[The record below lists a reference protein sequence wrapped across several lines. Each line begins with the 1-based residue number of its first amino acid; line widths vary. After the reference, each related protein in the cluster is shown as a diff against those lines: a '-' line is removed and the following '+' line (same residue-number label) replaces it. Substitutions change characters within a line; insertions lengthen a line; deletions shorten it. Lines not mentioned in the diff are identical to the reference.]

1 MAAFMQAWRNA
12 FQKQLSTTVD
22 VYGVTLARFIFALP
36 LALIYISCLYHFQ
49 PLTESVHFNLRFAIY
64 VLIAALSQIA
74 ATALMVQLF
83 KQKNYAIGVGLAKS
97 EAVLAAIIAVVFL
110 SDHLSLLGWFG
121 VAVGGFAVFLMS
133 KGRDFSDFSVQTLCI
148 GIGSGLC
155 FAITSLLVREASL
168 ELDNLPF
175 IHRAAWVLL
184 MVIATQCC
192 LLLMYLGIFRRAT
205 LWAMWQ
211 RIGLTFRVSLCSFLA
226 SLGWF
231 SAMSM
236 QSVPIVKTL
245 GQVEIIFSMLISAY
259 FFKEKL
265 ARAEHL
271 GILLV
276 VIAAFLLQALASKC
290 FDEIWHPSY
299 FIAYGGGSLII
310 FALAF
315 FLYRKYFQCRLT
327 ESGVLAMGASMS
339 NTGFIGTA
347 ILTMLIGQH
356 AAIYLSLTLII
367 ENLLIVALTLVIA
380 EVGMQQHQVTS
391 QLLKQTLYNVIK
403 NPVILSI
410 VLGMLCVIL
419 NIQLPFYVVQV
430 LEMLGKTASPIALFV
445 IGASL
450 VGMSLKSLN
459 MQSVILVGFKI
470 VLMPL
475 TIFVLFSI
483 LPNVSQEMLYA
494 GTLLAALPMPIV
506 LGILGQNY
514 GLSDKALTA
523 LMLST
528 IFGFIGISSLIA
540 LWW

>member
-1 MAAFMQAWRNA
+1 MTITWILFTLMAAFMQAWRNA

-49 PLTESVHFNLRFAIY
+49 PVTDSVHFNLRFAIY

-168 ELDNLPF
+168 ELTNLPF

-184 MVIATQCC
+184 MVIGTQCF

-271 GILLV
+271 GIVLV
-276 VIAAFLLQALASKC
+276 VIAAFLV
-290 FDEIWHPSY
+290 IW
-299 FIAYGGGSLII
+299 A
-310 FALAF
+310 
-315 FLYRKYFQCRLT
+315 
-327 ESGVLAMGASMS
+327 
-339 NTGFIGTA
+339 
-347 ILTMLIGQH
+347 
-356 AAIYLSLTLII
+356 
-367 ENLLIVALTLVIA
+367 
-380 EVGMQQHQVTS
+380 
-391 QLLKQTLYNVIK
+391 
-403 NPVILSI
+403 
-410 VLGMLCVIL
+410 
-419 NIQLPFYVVQV
+419 
-430 LEMLGKTASPIALFV
+430 
-445 IGASL
+445 
-450 VGMSLKSLN
+450 
-459 MQSVILVGFKI
+459 
-470 VLMPL
+470 
-475 TIFVLFSI
+475 
-483 LPNVSQEMLYA
+483 
-494 GTLLAALPMPIV
+494 
-506 LGILGQNY
+506 
-514 GLSDKALTA
+514 
-523 LMLST
+523 
-528 IFGFIGISSLIA
+528 
-540 LWW
+540 

>member
-1 MAAFMQAWRNA
+1 MTITWILFTLMAAFMQAWRNA

-49 PLTESVHFNLRFAIY
+49 PVTDSVHFNLRFAIY

-133 KGRDFSDFSVQTLCI
+133 KGRDFSDFSVPTLCI

-184 MVIATQCC
+184 MVIGTQCF
-192 LLLMYLGIFRRAT
+192 LLLMYLGIFLRAT

-271 GILLV
+271 GIVLV
-276 VIAAFLLQALASKC
+276 VIAAFLV
-290 FDEIWHPSY
+290 IW
-299 FIAYGGGSLII
+299 A
-310 FALAF
+310 
-315 FLYRKYFQCRLT
+315 
-327 ESGVLAMGASMS
+327 
-339 NTGFIGTA
+339 
-347 ILTMLIGQH
+347 
-356 AAIYLSLTLII
+356 
-367 ENLLIVALTLVIA
+367 
-380 EVGMQQHQVTS
+380 
-391 QLLKQTLYNVIK
+391 
-403 NPVILSI
+403 
-410 VLGMLCVIL
+410 
-419 NIQLPFYVVQV
+419 
-430 LEMLGKTASPIALFV
+430 
-445 IGASL
+445 
-450 VGMSLKSLN
+450 
-459 MQSVILVGFKI
+459 
-470 VLMPL
+470 
-475 TIFVLFSI
+475 
-483 LPNVSQEMLYA
+483 
-494 GTLLAALPMPIV
+494 
-506 LGILGQNY
+506 
-514 GLSDKALTA
+514 
-523 LMLST
+523 
-528 IFGFIGISSLIA
+528 
-540 LWW
+540 

>member
-49 PLTESVHFNLRFAIY
+49 PVTDSVHFNLRFAIY

-110 SDHLSLLGWFG
+110 SDHLNLLGWFG

-133 KGRDFSDFSVQTLCI
+133 KGRDFSDFSVPTLCI

-184 MVIATQCC
+184 MVIGTQCF

-271 GILLV
+271 GIVLV
-276 VIAAFLLQALASKC
+276 VVAAFLV
-290 FDEIWHPSY
+290 IW
-299 FIAYGGGSLII
+299 A
-310 FALAF
+310 
-315 FLYRKYFQCRLT
+315 
-327 ESGVLAMGASMS
+327 
-339 NTGFIGTA
+339 
-347 ILTMLIGQH
+347 
-356 AAIYLSLTLII
+356 
-367 ENLLIVALTLVIA
+367 
-380 EVGMQQHQVTS
+380 
-391 QLLKQTLYNVIK
+391 
-403 NPVILSI
+403 
-410 VLGMLCVIL
+410 
-419 NIQLPFYVVQV
+419 
-430 LEMLGKTASPIALFV
+430 
-445 IGASL
+445 
-450 VGMSLKSLN
+450 
-459 MQSVILVGFKI
+459 
-470 VLMPL
+470 
-475 TIFVLFSI
+475 
-483 LPNVSQEMLYA
+483 
-494 GTLLAALPMPIV
+494 
-506 LGILGQNY
+506 
-514 GLSDKALTA
+514 
-523 LMLST
+523 
-528 IFGFIGISSLIA
+528 
-540 LWW
+540 

>member
-1 MAAFMQAWRNA
+1 MALTWILFTLMAAFMQAWRNA

-22 VYGVTLARFIFALP
+22 VYGVTLARFIFVLP
-36 LALIYISCLYHFQ
+36 LALLYISCLYHFQ
-49 PLTESVHFNLRFAIY
+49 PVTDSVHFNLRFAIY

-133 KGRDFSDFSVQTLCI
+133 KGRDISDFSIQTLCI

-168 ELDNLPF
+168 ELTNLPF

-184 MVIATQCC
+184 MVIGTQCF
-192 LLLMYLGIFRRAT
+192 LLLMYLSIFRRAT

-231 SAMSM
+231 SAMSI

-271 GILLV
+271 GIVLV
-276 VIAAFLLQALASKC
+276 VIAAFLV
-290 FDEIWHPSY
+290 IW
-299 FIAYGGGSLII
+299 A
-310 FALAF
+310 
-315 FLYRKYFQCRLT
+315 
-327 ESGVLAMGASMS
+327 
-339 NTGFIGTA
+339 
-347 ILTMLIGQH
+347 
-356 AAIYLSLTLII
+356 
-367 ENLLIVALTLVIA
+367 
-380 EVGMQQHQVTS
+380 
-391 QLLKQTLYNVIK
+391 
-403 NPVILSI
+403 
-410 VLGMLCVIL
+410 
-419 NIQLPFYVVQV
+419 
-430 LEMLGKTASPIALFV
+430 
-445 IGASL
+445 
-450 VGMSLKSLN
+450 
-459 MQSVILVGFKI
+459 
-470 VLMPL
+470 
-475 TIFVLFSI
+475 
-483 LPNVSQEMLYA
+483 
-494 GTLLAALPMPIV
+494 
-506 LGILGQNY
+506 
-514 GLSDKALTA
+514 
-523 LMLST
+523 
-528 IFGFIGISSLIA
+528 
-540 LWW
+540 

>member
-1 MAAFMQAWRNA
+1 MTITWILFTLMAAFMQAWRNA

-49 PLTESVHFNLRFAIY
+49 PVTDSVHFNLRFAIY

-133 KGRDFSDFSVQTLCI
+133 KGRDFSEFSVQTLCI

-184 MVIATQCC
+184 MVIGTQCF

-271 GILLV
+271 GIVLV
-276 VIAAFLLQALASKC
+276 VIAAFLV
-290 FDEIWHPSY
+290 IW
-299 FIAYGGGSLII
+299 A
-310 FALAF
+310 
-315 FLYRKYFQCRLT
+315 
-327 ESGVLAMGASMS
+327 
-339 NTGFIGTA
+339 
-347 ILTMLIGQH
+347 
-356 AAIYLSLTLII
+356 
-367 ENLLIVALTLVIA
+367 
-380 EVGMQQHQVTS
+380 
-391 QLLKQTLYNVIK
+391 
-403 NPVILSI
+403 
-410 VLGMLCVIL
+410 
-419 NIQLPFYVVQV
+419 
-430 LEMLGKTASPIALFV
+430 
-445 IGASL
+445 
-450 VGMSLKSLN
+450 
-459 MQSVILVGFKI
+459 
-470 VLMPL
+470 
-475 TIFVLFSI
+475 
-483 LPNVSQEMLYA
+483 
-494 GTLLAALPMPIV
+494 
-506 LGILGQNY
+506 
-514 GLSDKALTA
+514 
-523 LMLST
+523 
-528 IFGFIGISSLIA
+528 
-540 LWW
+540 

>member
-36 LALIYISCLYHFQ
+36 LALLYISCLYHFQ
-49 PLTESVHFNLRFAIY
+49 PVTDSVHFNLRFAIY

-133 KGRDFSDFSVQTLCI
+133 KGRDFSDFSVPTLCI

-184 MVIATQCC
+184 MVIGTQCF

-271 GILLV
+271 GIVLV
-276 VIAAFLLQALASKC
+276 VIAAFLV
-290 FDEIWHPSY
+290 IW
-299 FIAYGGGSLII
+299 A
-310 FALAF
+310 
-315 FLYRKYFQCRLT
+315 
-327 ESGVLAMGASMS
+327 
-339 NTGFIGTA
+339 
-347 ILTMLIGQH
+347 
-356 AAIYLSLTLII
+356 
-367 ENLLIVALTLVIA
+367 
-380 EVGMQQHQVTS
+380 
-391 QLLKQTLYNVIK
+391 
-403 NPVILSI
+403 
-410 VLGMLCVIL
+410 
-419 NIQLPFYVVQV
+419 
-430 LEMLGKTASPIALFV
+430 
-445 IGASL
+445 
-450 VGMSLKSLN
+450 
-459 MQSVILVGFKI
+459 
-470 VLMPL
+470 
-475 TIFVLFSI
+475 
-483 LPNVSQEMLYA
+483 
-494 GTLLAALPMPIV
+494 
-506 LGILGQNY
+506 
-514 GLSDKALTA
+514 
-523 LMLST
+523 
-528 IFGFIGISSLIA
+528 
-540 LWW
+540 

>member
-1 MAAFMQAWRNA
+1 MTITWILFTLMAAFMQAWRNA

-49 PLTESVHFNLRFAIY
+49 PVTDSVHFNLRFAIY

-133 KGRDFSDFSVQTLCI
+133 KGRDFSDFSVPTLCI

-184 MVIATQCC
+184 MVIGTQCF

-271 GILLV
+271 GIVLV
-276 VIAAFLLQALASKC
+276 LIAAFLV
-290 FDEIWHPSY
+290 IW
-299 FIAYGGGSLII
+299 A
-310 FALAF
+310 
-315 FLYRKYFQCRLT
+315 
-327 ESGVLAMGASMS
+327 
-339 NTGFIGTA
+339 
-347 ILTMLIGQH
+347 
-356 AAIYLSLTLII
+356 
-367 ENLLIVALTLVIA
+367 
-380 EVGMQQHQVTS
+380 
-391 QLLKQTLYNVIK
+391 
-403 NPVILSI
+403 
-410 VLGMLCVIL
+410 
-419 NIQLPFYVVQV
+419 
-430 LEMLGKTASPIALFV
+430 
-445 IGASL
+445 
-450 VGMSLKSLN
+450 
-459 MQSVILVGFKI
+459 
-470 VLMPL
+470 
-475 TIFVLFSI
+475 
-483 LPNVSQEMLYA
+483 
-494 GTLLAALPMPIV
+494 
-506 LGILGQNY
+506 
-514 GLSDKALTA
+514 
-523 LMLST
+523 
-528 IFGFIGISSLIA
+528 
-540 LWW
+540 

>member
-36 LALIYISCLYHFQ
+36 LALLYISCLYHFQ
-49 PLTESVHFNLRFAIY
+49 PVTDSVHFNLRFAIY
-64 VLIAALSQIA
+64 VLIAALIQIA

-184 MVIATQCC
+184 MVIGTQCF

-271 GILLV
+271 GIVLV
-276 VIAAFLLQALASKC
+276 VIAAFLV
-290 FDEIWHPSY
+290 IW
-299 FIAYGGGSLII
+299 A
-310 FALAF
+310 
-315 FLYRKYFQCRLT
+315 
-327 ESGVLAMGASMS
+327 
-339 NTGFIGTA
+339 
-347 ILTMLIGQH
+347 
-356 AAIYLSLTLII
+356 
-367 ENLLIVALTLVIA
+367 
-380 EVGMQQHQVTS
+380 
-391 QLLKQTLYNVIK
+391 
-403 NPVILSI
+403 
-410 VLGMLCVIL
+410 
-419 NIQLPFYVVQV
+419 
-430 LEMLGKTASPIALFV
+430 
-445 IGASL
+445 
-450 VGMSLKSLN
+450 
-459 MQSVILVGFKI
+459 
-470 VLMPL
+470 
-475 TIFVLFSI
+475 
-483 LPNVSQEMLYA
+483 
-494 GTLLAALPMPIV
+494 
-506 LGILGQNY
+506 
-514 GLSDKALTA
+514 
-523 LMLST
+523 
-528 IFGFIGISSLIA
+528 
-540 LWW
+540 

>member
-36 LALIYISCLYHFQ
+36 LALIYINCLYHFQ
-49 PLTESVHFNLRFAIY
+49 PVIESVHFNLHFAIY

-133 KGRDFSDFSVQTLCI
+133 KGRDFSDFSVPTLCI

-184 MVIATQCC
+184 MVIGTQCF

-271 GILLV
+271 GIVLV
-276 VIAAFLLQALASKC
+276 VVAAFLV
-290 FDEIWHPSY
+290 IW
-299 FIAYGGGSLII
+299 A
-310 FALAF
+310 
-315 FLYRKYFQCRLT
+315 
-327 ESGVLAMGASMS
+327 
-339 NTGFIGTA
+339 
-347 ILTMLIGQH
+347 
-356 AAIYLSLTLII
+356 
-367 ENLLIVALTLVIA
+367 
-380 EVGMQQHQVTS
+380 
-391 QLLKQTLYNVIK
+391 
-403 NPVILSI
+403 
-410 VLGMLCVIL
+410 
-419 NIQLPFYVVQV
+419 
-430 LEMLGKTASPIALFV
+430 
-445 IGASL
+445 
-450 VGMSLKSLN
+450 
-459 MQSVILVGFKI
+459 
-470 VLMPL
+470 
-475 TIFVLFSI
+475 
-483 LPNVSQEMLYA
+483 
-494 GTLLAALPMPIV
+494 
-506 LGILGQNY
+506 
-514 GLSDKALTA
+514 
-523 LMLST
+523 
-528 IFGFIGISSLIA
+528 
-540 LWW
+540 

>member
-1 MAAFMQAWRNA
+1 MTITWILFTLMAAFMQAWRNA

-36 LALIYISCLYHFQ
+36 LALLYISCLYHFQ
-49 PLTESVHFNLRFAIY
+49 PVTDSVHFNLRFAIY

-97 EAVLAAIIAVVFL
+97 EAVLAAIIAVLFL

-184 MVIATQCC
+184 MVIGTQCF

-271 GILLV
+271 GIVLV
-276 VIAAFLLQALASKC
+276 VIAAFLV
-290 FDEIWHPSY
+290 IW
-299 FIAYGGGSLII
+299 A
-310 FALAF
+310 
-315 FLYRKYFQCRLT
+315 
-327 ESGVLAMGASMS
+327 
-339 NTGFIGTA
+339 
-347 ILTMLIGQH
+347 
-356 AAIYLSLTLII
+356 
-367 ENLLIVALTLVIA
+367 
-380 EVGMQQHQVTS
+380 
-391 QLLKQTLYNVIK
+391 
-403 NPVILSI
+403 
-410 VLGMLCVIL
+410 
-419 NIQLPFYVVQV
+419 
-430 LEMLGKTASPIALFV
+430 
-445 IGASL
+445 
-450 VGMSLKSLN
+450 
-459 MQSVILVGFKI
+459 
-470 VLMPL
+470 
-475 TIFVLFSI
+475 
-483 LPNVSQEMLYA
+483 
-494 GTLLAALPMPIV
+494 
-506 LGILGQNY
+506 
-514 GLSDKALTA
+514 
-523 LMLST
+523 
-528 IFGFIGISSLIA
+528 
-540 LWW
+540 

>member
-36 LALIYISCLYHFQ
+36 LALLYISCLYHFQ
-49 PLTESVHFNLRFAIY
+49 PVTDSVHFNLRFAIY

-168 ELDNLPF
+168 ELTNLPF

-184 MVIATQCC
+184 MVIGTQCF

-271 GILLV
+271 GIVLV
-276 VIAAFLLQALASKC
+276 VIAAFLV
-290 FDEIWHPSY
+290 IW
-299 FIAYGGGSLII
+299 A
-310 FALAF
+310 
-315 FLYRKYFQCRLT
+315 
-327 ESGVLAMGASMS
+327 
-339 NTGFIGTA
+339 
-347 ILTMLIGQH
+347 
-356 AAIYLSLTLII
+356 
-367 ENLLIVALTLVIA
+367 
-380 EVGMQQHQVTS
+380 
-391 QLLKQTLYNVIK
+391 
-403 NPVILSI
+403 
-410 VLGMLCVIL
+410 
-419 NIQLPFYVVQV
+419 
-430 LEMLGKTASPIALFV
+430 
-445 IGASL
+445 
-450 VGMSLKSLN
+450 
-459 MQSVILVGFKI
+459 
-470 VLMPL
+470 
-475 TIFVLFSI
+475 
-483 LPNVSQEMLYA
+483 
-494 GTLLAALPMPIV
+494 
-506 LGILGQNY
+506 
-514 GLSDKALTA
+514 
-523 LMLST
+523 
-528 IFGFIGISSLIA
+528 
-540 LWW
+540 

>member
-1 MAAFMQAWRNA
+1 MTITWILFTLMAAFMQAWRNA

-49 PLTESVHFNLRFAIY
+49 PVTESIQFNLRFAIY

-184 MVIATQCC
+184 MVIGTQCF

-271 GILLV
+271 GIVLV
-276 VIAAFLLQALASKC
+276 VIAAFLV
-290 FDEIWHPSY
+290 IW
-299 FIAYGGGSLII
+299 A
-310 FALAF
+310 
-315 FLYRKYFQCRLT
+315 
-327 ESGVLAMGASMS
+327 
-339 NTGFIGTA
+339 
-347 ILTMLIGQH
+347 
-356 AAIYLSLTLII
+356 
-367 ENLLIVALTLVIA
+367 
-380 EVGMQQHQVTS
+380 
-391 QLLKQTLYNVIK
+391 
-403 NPVILSI
+403 
-410 VLGMLCVIL
+410 
-419 NIQLPFYVVQV
+419 
-430 LEMLGKTASPIALFV
+430 
-445 IGASL
+445 
-450 VGMSLKSLN
+450 
-459 MQSVILVGFKI
+459 
-470 VLMPL
+470 
-475 TIFVLFSI
+475 
-483 LPNVSQEMLYA
+483 
-494 GTLLAALPMPIV
+494 
-506 LGILGQNY
+506 
-514 GLSDKALTA
+514 
-523 LMLST
+523 
-528 IFGFIGISSLIA
+528 
-540 LWW
+540 

>member
-49 PLTESVHFNLRFAIY
+49 PVTESVHFNLRFAIY

-184 MVIATQCC
+184 MVIGTQCF

-271 GILLV
+271 GIVLV
-276 VIAAFLLQALASKC
+276 VIAAFLV
-290 FDEIWHPSY
+290 IW
-299 FIAYGGGSLII
+299 A
-310 FALAF
+310 
-315 FLYRKYFQCRLT
+315 
-327 ESGVLAMGASMS
+327 
-339 NTGFIGTA
+339 
-347 ILTMLIGQH
+347 
-356 AAIYLSLTLII
+356 
-367 ENLLIVALTLVIA
+367 
-380 EVGMQQHQVTS
+380 
-391 QLLKQTLYNVIK
+391 
-403 NPVILSI
+403 
-410 VLGMLCVIL
+410 
-419 NIQLPFYVVQV
+419 
-430 LEMLGKTASPIALFV
+430 
-445 IGASL
+445 
-450 VGMSLKSLN
+450 
-459 MQSVILVGFKI
+459 
-470 VLMPL
+470 
-475 TIFVLFSI
+475 
-483 LPNVSQEMLYA
+483 
-494 GTLLAALPMPIV
+494 
-506 LGILGQNY
+506 
-514 GLSDKALTA
+514 
-523 LMLST
+523 
-528 IFGFIGISSLIA
+528 
-540 LWW
+540 

>member
-1 MAAFMQAWRNA
+1 MTITWILFTLMAAFMQAWRNA

-49 PLTESVHFNLRFAIY
+49 PVTDSVHFNLRFAIY

-97 EAVLAAIIAVVFL
+97 EAVLAAIIAVLFL

-133 KGRDFSDFSVQTLCI
+133 KGRNFSDFSVPTLCI

-168 ELDNLPF
+168 ELTNLPF

-184 MVIATQCC
+184 MVIGTQCF

-245 GQVEIIFSMLISAY
+245 GQIEIIFSMLISAY

-271 GILLV
+271 GIVLV
-276 VIAAFLLQALASKC
+276 VIAAFLV
-290 FDEIWHPSY
+290 IW
-299 FIAYGGGSLII
+299 A
-310 FALAF
+310 
-315 FLYRKYFQCRLT
+315 
-327 ESGVLAMGASMS
+327 
-339 NTGFIGTA
+339 
-347 ILTMLIGQH
+347 
-356 AAIYLSLTLII
+356 
-367 ENLLIVALTLVIA
+367 
-380 EVGMQQHQVTS
+380 
-391 QLLKQTLYNVIK
+391 
-403 NPVILSI
+403 
-410 VLGMLCVIL
+410 
-419 NIQLPFYVVQV
+419 
-430 LEMLGKTASPIALFV
+430 
-445 IGASL
+445 
-450 VGMSLKSLN
+450 
-459 MQSVILVGFKI
+459 
-470 VLMPL
+470 
-475 TIFVLFSI
+475 
-483 LPNVSQEMLYA
+483 
-494 GTLLAALPMPIV
+494 
-506 LGILGQNY
+506 
-514 GLSDKALTA
+514 
-523 LMLST
+523 
-528 IFGFIGISSLIA
+528 
-540 LWW
+540 

>member
-36 LALIYISCLYHFQ
+36 LALLYIICLYHFQ
-49 PLTESVHFNLRFAIY
+49 PVTDSVHFNLRFAIY

-184 MVIATQCC
+184 MVIGTQCF

-271 GILLV
+271 GIVLV
-276 VIAAFLLQALASKC
+276 VIAAFLV
-290 FDEIWHPSY
+290 IW
-299 FIAYGGGSLII
+299 A
-310 FALAF
+310 
-315 FLYRKYFQCRLT
+315 
-327 ESGVLAMGASMS
+327 
-339 NTGFIGTA
+339 
-347 ILTMLIGQH
+347 
-356 AAIYLSLTLII
+356 
-367 ENLLIVALTLVIA
+367 
-380 EVGMQQHQVTS
+380 
-391 QLLKQTLYNVIK
+391 
-403 NPVILSI
+403 
-410 VLGMLCVIL
+410 
-419 NIQLPFYVVQV
+419 
-430 LEMLGKTASPIALFV
+430 
-445 IGASL
+445 
-450 VGMSLKSLN
+450 
-459 MQSVILVGFKI
+459 
-470 VLMPL
+470 
-475 TIFVLFSI
+475 
-483 LPNVSQEMLYA
+483 
-494 GTLLAALPMPIV
+494 
-506 LGILGQNY
+506 
-514 GLSDKALTA
+514 
-523 LMLST
+523 
-528 IFGFIGISSLIA
+528 
-540 LWW
+540 

>member
-97 EAVLAAIIAVVFL
+97 EAVLAAIIAVLFL

-133 KGRDFSDFSVQTLCI
+133 KGRDFSDFSVRTLCI

-184 MVIATQCC
+184 MVIGTQCF

-271 GILLV
+271 GIVLV
-276 VIAAFLLQALASKC
+276 VIAAL
-290 FDEIWHPSY
+290 
-299 FIAYGGGSLII
+299 
-310 FALAF
+310 
-315 FLYRKYFQCRLT
+315 
-327 ESGVLAMGASMS
+327 
-339 NTGFIGTA
+339 
-347 ILTMLIGQH
+347 
-356 AAIYLSLTLII
+356 
-367 ENLLIVALTLVIA
+367 LVIWA
-380 EVGMQQHQVTS
+380 
-391 QLLKQTLYNVIK
+391 
-403 NPVILSI
+403 
-410 VLGMLCVIL
+410 
-419 NIQLPFYVVQV
+419 
-430 LEMLGKTASPIALFV
+430 
-445 IGASL
+445 
-450 VGMSLKSLN
+450 
-459 MQSVILVGFKI
+459 
-470 VLMPL
+470 
-475 TIFVLFSI
+475 
-483 LPNVSQEMLYA
+483 
-494 GTLLAALPMPIV
+494 
-506 LGILGQNY
+506 
-514 GLSDKALTA
+514 
-523 LMLST
+523 
-528 IFGFIGISSLIA
+528 
-540 LWW
+540 

>member
-1 MAAFMQAWRNA
+1 MTIAWILFTLMAAFMQAWRNA

-36 LALIYISCLYHFQ
+36 LALLYISCLYHFQ
-49 PLTESVHFNLRFAIY
+49 PVTDSIHFNLRFAIY

-168 ELDNLPF
+168 ELTNLPF

-184 MVIATQCC
+184 MVIGTQCF

-245 GQVEIIFSMLISAY
+245 GQIEIIFSMLISAY

-265 ARAEHL
+265 ARTEHL
-271 GILLV
+271 GIVLV
-276 VIAAFLLQALASKC
+276 VVAAFLV
-290 FDEIWHPSY
+290 IW
-299 FIAYGGGSLII
+299 A
-310 FALAF
+310 
-315 FLYRKYFQCRLT
+315 
-327 ESGVLAMGASMS
+327 
-339 NTGFIGTA
+339 
-347 ILTMLIGQH
+347 
-356 AAIYLSLTLII
+356 
-367 ENLLIVALTLVIA
+367 
-380 EVGMQQHQVTS
+380 
-391 QLLKQTLYNVIK
+391 
-403 NPVILSI
+403 
-410 VLGMLCVIL
+410 
-419 NIQLPFYVVQV
+419 
-430 LEMLGKTASPIALFV
+430 
-445 IGASL
+445 
-450 VGMSLKSLN
+450 
-459 MQSVILVGFKI
+459 
-470 VLMPL
+470 
-475 TIFVLFSI
+475 
-483 LPNVSQEMLYA
+483 
-494 GTLLAALPMPIV
+494 
-506 LGILGQNY
+506 
-514 GLSDKALTA
+514 
-523 LMLST
+523 
-528 IFGFIGISSLIA
+528 
-540 LWW
+540 

>member
-1 MAAFMQAWRNA
+1 MTITWILFTLMAAFMQAWRNA

-184 MVIATQCC
+184 MVIATQCF

-271 GILLV
+271 GIVLV
-276 VIAAFLLQALASKC
+276 VIAAFLV
-290 FDEIWHPSY
+290 IW
-299 FIAYGGGSLII
+299 A
-310 FALAF
+310 
-315 FLYRKYFQCRLT
+315 
-327 ESGVLAMGASMS
+327 
-339 NTGFIGTA
+339 
-347 ILTMLIGQH
+347 
-356 AAIYLSLTLII
+356 
-367 ENLLIVALTLVIA
+367 
-380 EVGMQQHQVTS
+380 
-391 QLLKQTLYNVIK
+391 
-403 NPVILSI
+403 
-410 VLGMLCVIL
+410 
-419 NIQLPFYVVQV
+419 
-430 LEMLGKTASPIALFV
+430 
-445 IGASL
+445 
-450 VGMSLKSLN
+450 
-459 MQSVILVGFKI
+459 
-470 VLMPL
+470 
-475 TIFVLFSI
+475 
-483 LPNVSQEMLYA
+483 
-494 GTLLAALPMPIV
+494 
-506 LGILGQNY
+506 
-514 GLSDKALTA
+514 
-523 LMLST
+523 
-528 IFGFIGISSLIA
+528 
-540 LWW
+540 

>member
-1 MAAFMQAWRNA
+1 MTITWILFTLMAAFMQAWRNA

-49 PLTESVHFNLRFAIY
+49 PVTESVHFNLRFAIY

-97 EAVLAAIIAVVFL
+97 EAVLAAIIAVLFL

-121 VAVGGFAVFLMS
+121 VAVGGFAVFLLS
-133 KGRDFSDFSVQTLCI
+133 KGRDFSDFSVPTLCI

-168 ELDNLPF
+168 ELTNLPF

-184 MVIATQCC
+184 MVIGTQCF

-271 GILLV
+271 GIVLV
-276 VIAAFLLQALASKC
+276 VIAAFLV
-290 FDEIWHPSY
+290 IW
-299 FIAYGGGSLII
+299 A
-310 FALAF
+310 
-315 FLYRKYFQCRLT
+315 
-327 ESGVLAMGASMS
+327 
-339 NTGFIGTA
+339 
-347 ILTMLIGQH
+347 
-356 AAIYLSLTLII
+356 
-367 ENLLIVALTLVIA
+367 
-380 EVGMQQHQVTS
+380 
-391 QLLKQTLYNVIK
+391 
-403 NPVILSI
+403 
-410 VLGMLCVIL
+410 
-419 NIQLPFYVVQV
+419 
-430 LEMLGKTASPIALFV
+430 
-445 IGASL
+445 
-450 VGMSLKSLN
+450 
-459 MQSVILVGFKI
+459 
-470 VLMPL
+470 
-475 TIFVLFSI
+475 
-483 LPNVSQEMLYA
+483 
-494 GTLLAALPMPIV
+494 
-506 LGILGQNY
+506 
-514 GLSDKALTA
+514 
-523 LMLST
+523 
-528 IFGFIGISSLIA
+528 
-540 LWW
+540 